1 MSSQWTD
8 FDISFIR
15 ERYNRIA
22 RLHGLLEWLLFVP
35 AGIRGRAARRLRL
48 KPGDRVLEIGC
59 GTGPNL
65 KHLRA
70 AVGPRGHV
78 YGVDLSEGMLNMA
91 KARCRRAG
99 WQNVTLVR
107 ADACEYA
114 PPELVDGIIFSL
126 SFNTMPHHAKVLR
139 HAWSLLKPGGRLVV
153 MDAKVPPGKFGAMV
167 LRFIVPVMQATVLGN
182 PYVKPWEHLRPLS
195 DHVEMENLMF
205 SYYICG
211 CTKPLQEAPALSS
224 VA

>member
-1 MSSQWTD
+1 MSKQWTD
-8 FDISFIR
+8 FDVSSIR

-22 RLHGLLEWLLFVP
+22 RVHGLLEWLLFVP
-35 AGIRGRAARRLRL
+35 AGIRARATRHLQLRA
-48 KPGDRVLEIGC
+48 GDRVLEIGC

-65 KHLRA
+65 KHLWA

-78 YGVDLSEGMLNMA
+78 YGVDLSEGMLNRA

-99 WQNVTLVR
+99 WRNVTLVR
-107 ADACEYA
+107 EDACAYA

-139 HAWSLLKPGGRLVV
+139 HAWKLLKPGGRLVV
-153 MDAKVPPGKFGAMV
+153 MDAKVPPGRFGQMV

-182 PYVKPWEHLRPLS
+182 PYVKPWEHLHPLS
-195 DHVEMENLMF
+195 DQLKWK
-205 SYYICG
+205 
-211 CTKPLQEAPALSS
+211 T
-224 VA
+224 